1 MPFPPP
7 ENDALRAGLYMVAA
21 MACFILND
29 TCIKVI
35 GTSLPLGE
43 IISIRGVLSVL
54 VIASI
59 CAHQGVLGS
68 VTQAFTPK
76 VIARSLLD
84 VAGTFMFLTA
94 LRHMPIA
101 NLTAILQSVPLAV
114 VLVSVIFLK
123 EKVGLR
129 RSAAIVAGFI
139 GVVLIVRPT
148 PSTFT
153 VYEVIALGIVFTL
166 AFRDL
171 ITKRIA
177 AHIPTFIIAL
187 ANASFVALGGTA
199 FGLYQ
204 GFQGVA
210 LWQLGLLCAAALLLA
225 SGYMFMVSTLR
236 LGDLSGTA
244 PFRYSNVIFAIILGM
259 AIFGEFPDAISYAG
273 MTLIIAAGLY
283 AAHREAKLNRIQNE
297 PK

>member
-7 ENDALRAGLYMVAA
+7 QNDALRAGLYMVAA

-68 VTQAFTPK
+68 VTQVFTPK

-129 RSAAIVAGFI
+129 RTGAIVAGFI

-153 VYEVIALGIVFTL
+153 VYEVIALGIVFVL

-171 ITKRIA
+171 ITKRIP

-187 ANASFVALGGTA
+187 ANACFVALGGII

-204 GFQGVA
+204 GFQRVE

-225 SGYMFMVSTLR
+225 SGYLFMVSTLR

-259 AIFGEFPDAISYAG
+259 AIFGEFPDTISYAG
-273 MTLIIAAGLY
+273 MALIIAAGLY
-283 AAHREAKLNRIQNE
+283 AAHREAKLNQIRTE
-297 PK
+297 PN

>member
-1 MPFPPP
+1 MPSSPQ
-7 ENDALRAGLYMVAA
+7 NNALRAGLYMVIA

-29 TCIKVI
+29 TCIKTI
-35 GTSLPLGE
+35 GTTLPLGE

-54 VIASI
+54 VIAAI
-59 CAHQGVLGS
+59 CVQQSVLGS
-68 VTQAFTPK
+68 LPSVLTPN
-76 VIARSLLD
+76 VLARSLLD

-94 LRHMPIA
+94 LVHMPIA

-129 RSAAIVAGFI
+129 RTAAILAGFI
-139 GVVLIVRPT
+139 GVLLIVRPT

-153 VYEVIALGIVFTL
+153 IYELLALGIVFIL

-171 ITKRIA
+171 ITKRIP

-187 ANASFVALGGTA
+187 ANACFVALGGIV

-204 GFQGVA
+204 GFQKVE
-210 LWQLGLLCAAALLLA
+210 LWQFGLLCAAAILLA
-225 SGYMFMVSTLR
+225 SGYMFMVATLR
-236 LGDLSGTA
+236 LGDLSATA
-244 PFRYSNVIFAIILGM
+244 PFRYSNVLFAIILGM
-259 AIFGEFPDAISYAG
+259 VVFSEYPDAVSYAG
-273 MTLIIAAGLY
+273 MALVIGAGIY
-283 AAHREAKLNRIQNE
+283 AAHREAILGRKVNE
-297 PK
+297 PL

>member
-1 MPFPPP
+1 MPSSPQ
-7 ENDALRAGLYMVAA
+7 NNALRAGLYMVIA

-29 TCIKVI
+29 TCIKAI

-43 IISIRGVLSVL
+43 IISIRGLLSVL
-54 VIASI
+54 VIAVI
-59 CAHQGVLGS
+59 CVQQGVLGS
-68 VTQAFTPK
+68 VPSLFSAN
-76 VIARSLLD
+76 VMARSLLD

-94 LRHMPIA
+94 LMHMPIA

-129 RSAAIVAGFI
+129 RTAAILAGFI
-139 GVVLIVRPT
+139 GVLLIVRPS

-153 VYEVIALGIVFTL
+153 IYEVLALGIVFIL

-171 ITKRIA
+171 ITKRIP

-187 ANASFVALGGTA
+187 ANACFVALGGIV

-204 GFQGVA
+204 GFQNVE
-210 LWQLGLLCAAALLLA
+210 LWQFGLLCAAAILLA
-225 SGYMFMVSTLR
+225 TGYMFMVATLR
-236 LGDLSGTA
+236 LGDLSATA
-244 PFRYSNVIFAIILGM
+244 PFRYSNVLFAIILGM
-259 AIFGEFPDAISYAG
+259 VVFREYPDAVSYAG
-273 MTLIIAAGLY
+273 MALIIAAGIY
-283 AAHREAKLNRIQNE
+283 AAHREAILGRKVNE
-297 PK
+297 PL

>member
-1 MPFPPP
+1 
-7 ENDALRAGLYMVAA
+7 MVAA

-29 TCIKVI
+29 TCIKMI

-43 IISIRGVLSVL
+43 IIAIRGVLSVL
-54 VIASI
+54 VIATI
-59 CAHQGVLGS
+59 CAQQGVLGS
-68 VTQAFTPK
+68 VPQLFTPK
-76 VIARSLLD
+76 VMARSLLD
-84 VAGTFMFLTA
+84 VAGTFMFLAA

-129 RSAAIVAGFI
+129 RTAAILAGFL

-153 VYEVIALGIVFTL
+153 IYELMALGIVLTL

-171 ITKRIA
+171 ITKRIP

-187 ANASFVALGGTA
+187 ANASFVCLGGIA

-204 GFQGVA
+204 GFQNVS
-210 LWQLGLLCAAALLLA
+210 LWQLGLLCTAALLLA

-236 LGDLSGTA
+236 LGELSGTA
-244 PFRYSNVIFAIILGM
+244 PFRYSNVVFAILLGM
-259 AIFGEFPDAISYAG
+259 AVFGEFPDALSYAG
-273 MTLIIAAGLY
+273 MALIIAAGLY
-283 AAHREAKLNRIQNE
+283 AAHREARLARKAIE
-297 PK
+297 PV

>member
-1 MPFPPP
+1 
-7 ENDALRAGLYMVAA
+7 MVAA

-29 TCIKVI
+29 TCIKMI

-43 IISIRGVLSVL
+43 IIAIRGVLSVL
-54 VIASI
+54 VIAAI

-68 VTQAFTPK
+68 VPQLFTPK
-76 VIARSLLD
+76 VMARSLLD
-84 VAGTFMFLTA
+84 VAGTFMFLAA

-114 VLVSVIFLK
+114 VLVSVVFLK

-129 RSAAIVAGFI
+129 RTAAILAGFL

-153 VYEVIALGIVFTL
+153 IYELMALGIVLTL

-171 ITKRIA
+171 ITKRIP

-187 ANASFVALGGTA
+187 ANASFVCLGGIA

-204 GFQGVA
+204 GFQDVA
-210 LWQLGLLCAAALLLA
+210 LWQLGLLCTAALLLA

-236 LGDLSGTA
+236 LGELSGTA
-244 PFRYSNVIFAIILGM
+244 PFRYSNVVFAIVLGM
-259 AIFGEFPDAISYAG
+259 VFFSEFPDAISYAG
-273 MTLIIAAGLY
+273 MALIIAAGLY
-283 AAHREAKLNRIQNE
+283 AAHREARLARKVNE
-297 PK
+297 PI